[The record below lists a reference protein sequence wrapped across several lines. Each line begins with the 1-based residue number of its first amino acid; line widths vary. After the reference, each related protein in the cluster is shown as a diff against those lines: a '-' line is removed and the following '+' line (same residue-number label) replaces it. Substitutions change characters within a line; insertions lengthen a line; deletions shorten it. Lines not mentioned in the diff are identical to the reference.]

1 MSFENLERVQPV
13 FFNSRHQ
20 FGVNCPHCDG
30 FHRHGSAYRRLDDG
44 LSYAGPRCA
53 DCGGGEYVVE
63 RVDSLPDGDTL
74 KRLLA
79 LFFSENTGRY
89 PVRDLVAF
97 YEDNDV
103 SEVMLL

>member
-1 MSFENLERVQPV
+1 
-13 FFNSRHQ
+13 
-20 FGVNCPHCDG
+20 
-30 FHRHGSAYRRLDDG
+30 
-44 LSYAGPRCA
+44 
-53 DCGGGEYVVE
+53 VE
-63 RVDSLPDGDTL
+63 RVDSLPDGETL

-79 LFFSENTGRY
+79 LFFSKNTGRY